1 MEGTLPIRD
10 NSRMDTV
17 SDYGNLMYNLRKGTL
32 AFIESQ
38 QMMLK
43 RTVSNMKGAKMKSN
57 RHEASTMYRMLMC
70 GSDDNK
76 SIQCSKLE
84 EELVNA
90 CMGGEVTVLEP
101 GNVKNIKCNV
111 LMHRAYTQWLVKE
124 VSSSLSPLDA
134 KYGSLGKWHRLL
146 SWEKQHTKAIE
157 ATPVRLTLDV
167 TDDFDI
173 TPWVEGLISTDI
185 STLNDA
191 PGVDTD
197 RRILRLAFFAELSLN
212 YLIQI
217 QSVALDE
224 RQIVAPSD
232 EKGFEAEGTDSGT
245 DSSPTTLPCDKIEKI
260 QHAPLKKGA
269 NIIIVGLEEKE
280 YALVRNGM
288 EGQIAEIVD
297 TQQCS
302 ILFTNLTLPQI
313 IHTSNL
319 TRTTRVSRELHKCLC
334 GQNGDLF
341 CTRCNM
347 MWYCSAK
354 CQADDYD
361 RHKIGC
367 KAMVSEFGLLSLRTK
382 NISKKNGFEQEEDSN
397 DEEI

>member
-1 MEGTLPIRD
+1 MR
-10 NSRMDTV
+10 
-17 SDYGNLMYNLRKGTL
+17 
-32 AFIESQ
+32 
-38 QMMLK
+38 
-43 RTVSNMKGAKMKSN
+43 
-57 RHEASTMYRMLMC
+57 
-70 GSDDNK
+70 
-76 SIQCSKLE
+76 
-84 EELVNA
+84 
-90 CMGGEVTVLEP
+90 VTRVHSE
-101 GNVKNIKCNV
+101 N
-111 LMHRAYTQWLVKE
+111 AYTQ
-124 VSSSLSPLDA
+124 
-134 KYGSLGKWHRLL
+134 
-146 SWEKQHTKAIE
+146 Q
-157 ATPVRLTLDV
+157 
-167 TDDFDI
+167 
-173 TPWVEGLISTDI
+173 
-185 STLNDA
+185 
-191 PGVDTD
+191 
-197 RRILRLAFFAELSLN
+197 
-212 YLIQI
+212 
-217 QSVALDE
+217 
-224 RQIVAPSD
+224 
-232 EKGFEAEGTDSGT
+232 
-245 DSSPTTLPCDKIEKI
+245 
-260 QHAPLKKGA
+260 
-269 NIIIVGLEEKE
+269 